1 MATLEDGVSLHAGVA
16 MDCPVKPG
24 NDGRWIGKGRAS

>member
-1 MATLEDGVSLHAGVA
+1 MIAIASIPSLRYLLQAGGRPH

-24 NDGRWIGKGRAS
+24 NDSEMR

>member
-1 MATLEDGVSLHAGVA
+1 MRGLNPHIVIQDRLFKE

-24 NDGRWIGKGRAS
+24 NDDFGRVA